1 MAQPEMISF
10 DKEKLKMLKKDYQSA
25 VDNNVESFV
34 FDGHE
39 LLVSYA
45 KHMIEYLE
53 GKLGEA

>member
-1 MAQPEMISF
+1 MAQQEMISF

-25 VDNNVESFV
+25 VDNNAESFV

-45 KHMIEYLE
+45 KYMIEYLE
-53 GKLGEA
+53 GQLGEA